1 MEAGMTAMPGTSDF
15 LDAVRARRD
24 VEIIELTEANRD
36 GVAVVGEAP
45 VAELLR

>member
-15 LDAVRARRD
+15 LDAVRAQGRRD
-24 VEIIELTEANRD
+24 HRADRGEPG